1 VFCSVLFL
9 SRSPPWD
16 RPTSFPPP
24 MRIAMANIDQHAID
38 ETILLAFSTHTTR
51 FLA

>member
-1 VFCSVLFL
+1 MSYPQPPRVL
-9 SRSPPWD
+9 
-16 RPTSFPPP
+16 
-24 MRIAMANIDQHAID
+24 MANIDQHAID